1 MKNKLFFIA
10 VFLPFCLSSQ
20 WDKISVTTS
29 QTLNAIANPSASSII
44 IVGDSGTIL
53 KSSNNGSSFNK
64 ILAPNVQHLKAV
76 AFSSNNIGF
85 AVGSAGTIIK
95 SSNGGSVWSSVSSP
109 SNVQLN
115 AITFYDSSNGLIAG
129 NNGCILKTVDAGAHW
144 TNITPVTV
152 YLLNKIYYL
161 SGSSVIICGANG
173 VVLHSSNGG
182 SNWTNYNSGTTRYL
196 SDLLRYQDSLLVL
209 GDKGIALRAN
219 EDFSVTTKDS
229 LCLEQLISISC
240 SNERCLSVGKS
251 GRILASLD
259 TRTWMPVALPY
270 QQDYNDVHYLNDTI
284 AIIVGTE
291 GLVLKTTKG
300 GFSNAVEEMQNI
312 PITVY
317 PNPSQGTFNIEWP
330 STFGEEA
337 PIISLSDNYGN
348 ALPFS
353 LSEISKQH
361 LCIYVNFEPGMYLL
375 HFSSRSKVHTTK
387 IIVY

>member
-10 VFLPFCLSSQ
+10 FFLPFCLSSQ
-20 WDKISVTTS
+20 WDKISVPTN
-29 QTLNAIANPSASSII
+29 QTLNAIASPSASSII

-53 KSSNNGSSFNK
+53 KSTNSGSSFNK
-64 ILAPNVQHLKAV
+64 ISAPNVLHLKAV
-76 AFSSNNIGF
+76 TFSSNNIGF

-95 SSNGGSVWSSVSSP
+95 SNNGGSSWSSVSSP
-109 SNVQLN
+109 RDVQLN
-115 AITFYDSSNGLIAG
+115 AITFYDNSNGLIAG
-129 NNGCILKTVDAGAHW
+129 NNGCILKTTDGGAHW
-144 TNITPVTV
+144 TNITSTTV
-152 YLLNKIYYL
+152 YLLNKIHYL
-161 SGSSVIICGANG
+161 SNNSVLICGANG
-173 VVLHSSNGG
+173 VLLHSSNGG
-182 SNWTNYNSGTTRYL
+182 SNWTSYNSGTTRYL
-196 SDLLRYQDSLLVL
+196 SDVLRYQDSLLVL

-219 EDFSVTTKDS
+219 VDFSTITKDS
-229 LCLEQLISISC
+229 LCIEQLISISC

-259 TRTWMPVALPY
+259 TRTWIPVALPY
-270 QQDYNDVHYLNDTI
+270 QQDYNDVQYLNDTV

-300 GFSNAVEEMQNI
+300 GFGNAVEEIQNMQ
-312 PITVY
+312 ITVY

-330 STFGEEA
+330 SAFGEEA
-337 PIISLSDNYGN
+337 PKISISDNYGN

-353 LSEISKQH
+353 LSAISKQH
-361 LCIYVNFEPGMYLL
+361 LIIYVNFEPGMYLL